1 MHYAAWRIAD
11 GAVPYR
17 DLFDM
22 NQPGTYLVHLA
33 VLRTLGGSDLAW
45 RVFDLAWLVAT
56 ACVIAALAAPWGA
69 LAAGSG
75 ALVFATYHLA
85 GGAWQAGQRDFLLCL
100 FLLLGALGVAR
111 WLERGRL
118 ASLVWSGA
126 ALGAGITVK
135 PHVALFAG
143 ALAAVGGLAAWYQI
157 VSGYLVPLY
166 SRLGRASSWSVYRWH
181 AWIPL
186 GLGVL
191 VSLASVTRRRG
202 VSARHVVAALG
213 LAYGLAHYV
222 VQGKGWEYHL
232 YPLAAFAAVLVAAEL
247 PSALAARRRLVA
259 GALAASLVAALV
271 LLGAKG
277 LEAAPATWWWDR
289 ERTVRA
295 LEADLRARLAP
306 GDTVQVLDT
315 TEGGLH
321 ALFRLGVR
329 EPTRF
334 LYDFHFFHDENT
346 PVVRAL
352 RAELI
357 RDLDARPPRVVVVFE
372 RGWPA
377 GGYERVERF
386 PALAARLRERYEPA
400 LTRPGYRLYAKRHDP

>member
-1 MHYAAWRIAD
+1 
-11 GAVPYR
+11 
-17 DLFDM
+17 
-22 NQPGTYLVHLA
+22 
-33 VLRTLGGSDLAW
+33 VLGW
-45 RVFDLAWLVAT
+45 
-56 ACVIAALAAPWGA
+56 
-69 LAAGSG
+69 
-75 ALVFATYHLA
+75 
-85 GGAWQAGQRDFLLCL
+85 
-100 FLLLGALGVAR
+100 
-111 WLERGRL
+111 
-118 ASLVWSGA
+118 
-126 ALGAGITVK
+126 
-135 PHVALFAG
+135 
-143 ALAAVGGLAAWYQI
+143 LAAVGGLAAWYQI
-157 VSGYLVPLY
+157 VSGYLVPPY

-295 LEADLRARLAP
+295 LEADLRARLAR
-306 GDTVQVLDT
+306 G
-315 TEGGLH
+315 
-321 ALFRLGVR
+321 RLRAG
-329 EPTRF
+329 
-334 LYDFHFFHDENT
+334 
-346 PVVRAL
+346 RAL
-352 RAELI
+352 PGARRA
-357 RDLDARPPRVVVVFE
+357 
-372 RGWPA
+372 
-377 GGYERVERF
+377 
-386 PALAARLRERYEPA
+386 AARAIRAGADAPGLQA
-400 LTRPGYRLYAKRHDP
+400 LCETTRSVASSGPTTIRWCAPTAGRASWCCGSAFSRRSASTCRRR

>member
-45 RVFDLAWLVAT
+45 RVFDLAWLLAT

-143 ALAAVGGLAAWYQI
+143 ALAAVVA
-157 VSGYLVPLY
+157 
-166 SRLGRASSWSVYRWH
+166 
-181 AWIPL
+181 
-186 GLGVL
+186 
-191 VSLASVTRRRG
+191 
-202 VSARHVVAALG
+202 VAAARACG
-213 LAYGLAHYV
+213 VPTASGV
-222 VQGKGWEYHL
+222 T
-232 YPLAAFAAVLVAAEL
+232 AVLVAATAAA
-247 PSALAARRRLVA
+247 PLAVL

-357 RDLDARPPRVVVVFE
+357 RDLDAWSSSSSAAGPPAATSGSSASRRSP
-372 RGWPA
+372 RGCA
-377 GGYERVERF
+377 SDTSRR
-386 PALAARLRERYEPA
+386 
-400 LTRPGYRLYAKRHDP
+400 

>member
-1 MHYAAWRIAD
+1 
-11 GAVPYR
+11 
-17 DLFDM
+17 
-22 NQPGTYLVHLA
+22 
-33 VLRTLGGSDLAW
+33 
-45 RVFDLAWLVAT
+45 AT
-56 ACVIAALAAPWGA
+56 ACAIAALAAPWGA

-143 ALAAVGGLAAWYQI
+143 ALAAVVAVAAA
-157 VSGYLVPLY
+157 
-166 SRLGRASSWSVYRWH
+166 RA
-181 AWIPL
+181 
-186 GLGVL
+186 G
-191 VSLASVTRRRG
+191 VTRRRG

-271 LLGAKG
+271 LLG
-277 LEAAPATWWWDR
+277 
-289 ERTVRA
+289 
-295 LEADLRARLAP
+295 
-306 GDTVQVLDT
+306 
-315 TEGGLH
+315 
-321 ALFRLGVR
+321 
-329 EPTRF
+329 
-334 LYDFHFFHDENT
+334 
-346 PVVRAL
+346 
-352 RAELI
+352 
-357 RDLDARPPRVVVVFE
+357 
-372 RGWPA
+372 
-377 GGYERVERF
+377 
-386 PALAARLRERYEPA
+386 
-400 LTRPGYRLYAKRHDP
+400 